1 MAARQITY
9 QGLTI
14 GEGTDY
20 GIDRIDGL
28 STPSV
33 RSADRTVSLRD
44 GLHPGDD
51 YYEGRTVTLSTFIAE
66 RDTADMNTKRTALMS
81 AFAGGHP
88 EVPFV
93 FEVPGV
99 AGGGE
104 RRINVRPR
112 RARFR
117 ADIGYGAGMSKDTFQ
132 LFATDPRIYD
142 NAESFRILTL
152 PAASGTG
159 LTWPLTWPLSWG
171 IAQSDS
177 QFITN
182 DGNFDAPVSI
192 RIDGPVL
199 NPRIENLT
207 LGKTIELD
215 IDVAVGDYLDIDPD
229 ARTVLLN
236 GTASRYSSLTQASQ
250 WWLLEPGPN
259 EVRFRAATA
268 TAATMTLTWRS
279 AWIG

>member
-1 MAARQITY
+1 MADRQITY

-14 GEGTDY
+14 GENTDY
-20 GIDRIDGL
+20 GITSIDGL

-33 RSADRTVSLRD
+33 RSADRVVSLRN

-51 YYEGRTVTLSTFIAE
+51 YYEGRFITLSTFIAE
-66 RDTADMNTKRTALMS
+66 RTPATMNTKRTALMA
-81 AFAGGHP
+81 AFAGGHAETP
-88 EVPFV
+88 LV
-93 FEVPGV
+93 FQVPGV

-104 RRINVRPR
+104 RRVYVRPR
-112 RARFR
+112 RAKFR
-117 ADIGYGAGMSKDTFQ
+117 ADVEYGAGMSSDVFQ

-142 NAESFRILTL
+142 NTETVRVLTL
-152 PAASGTG
+152 PSATGTG
-159 LTWPLTWPLSWG
+159 LTWPLTWPLDWG

-177 QFITN
+177 VFVNNQ
-182 DGNFDAPVSI
+182 GNFDAPATFRV
-192 RIDGPVL
+192 DGPVT

-207 LGKTIELD
+207 LNKTLAIDITVNAGEYLELD
-215 IDVAVGDYLDIDPD
+215 TD

-236 GTASRYSSLTQASQ
+236 GSASRYSSLTQQSA
-250 WWLLEPGPN
+250 WWVLEPGPN
-259 EVRFRAATA
+259 EIRFRAATA

>member
-1 MAARQITY
+1 MADRQITY

-14 GEGTDY
+14 GENTDY
-20 GIDRIDGL
+20 GIDMIDGL

-33 RSADRTVSLRD
+33 RSADRIVSLRD

-51 YYEGRTVTLSTFIAE
+51 YYEGRTLTLSTFIAE
-66 RDTADMNTKRTALMS
+66 RTPATMNTKRTALMS
-81 AFAGGHP
+81 AFAGGHAETP
-88 EVPFV
+88 LV
-93 FEVPGV
+93 FQVPGV

-104 RRINVRPR
+104 RRVYVRPR
-112 RARFR
+112 RSRFR
-117 ADIGYGAGMSKDTFQ
+117 ANIGYGAGLSRDVFQ
-132 LFATDPRIYD
+132 LYATDPRIYD
-142 NAESFRILTL
+142 NTESQRILTL
-152 PAASGTG
+152 PAATGTG
-159 LTWPLTWPLSWG
+159 LTWPLTWPLDWG

-177 QFITN
+177 TFVNNQ
-182 DGNFDAPVSI
+182 GNFDAPATFRV
-192 RIDGPVL
+192 DGPVI

-207 LGKTIELD
+207 LNKTLAID
-215 IDVAVGDYLDIDPD
+215 ITVNAGEYLEIDAD

-236 GTASRYSSLTQASQ
+236 GSASRYSLLTQASA

-259 EVRFRAATA
+259 EIRFRAATA